1 MRRTMATVATR
12 TEFAVLGLLAWQGES
27 TGYELHKVAE
37 SSVGFIW
44 APARSQLYAVLKRLD
59 AADLVAGRRVVQ
71 TDRPDKRLFRITDAG
86 RATLRAWL
94 DELEPIEPEDR
105 DGILLKHFFGA
116 FGDPEAGRRQL
127 LDYRERA
134 ASRLDTYEA
143 IEREFAHDREKSA
156 ARRLQTLRFGMA
168 LMRASLAWADE
179 TLAAAGETRAGAG
192 GRS

>member
-1 MRRTMATVATR
+1 MRRTMASATR
-12 TEFAVLGLLAWQGES
+12 TELAVLGLLAWQGES
-27 TGYELHKVAE
+27 TGYELHKVADR
-37 SSVGFIW
+37 SVGFIW

-59 AADLVAGRRVVQ
+59 SAGLADGRRVAQ

-94 DELEPIEPEDR
+94 DEVEPIEPEDR

-134 ASRLDTYEA
+134 AARLATYEE
-143 IEREFAHDREKSA
+143 IERGFDDGESA

-168 LMRASLAWADE
+168 LMRASLDWADE
-179 TLAAAGETRAGAG
+179 TLAATPTARAGAG